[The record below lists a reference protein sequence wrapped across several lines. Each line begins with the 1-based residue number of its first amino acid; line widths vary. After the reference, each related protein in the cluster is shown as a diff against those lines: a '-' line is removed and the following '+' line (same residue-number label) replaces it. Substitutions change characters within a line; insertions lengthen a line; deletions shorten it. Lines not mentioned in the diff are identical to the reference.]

1 MSKRKATYRLQARV
15 PSELYDLVRE
25 AAAVEGLPLTDYL
38 LVALRKSAEATLE
51 RHHAIQLSSA
61 DQSAFAKALI
71 DPPPLS
77 SALNRALTRRRELLG
92 H

>member
-1 MSKRKATYRLQARV
+1 MSNRKATYRLPARV

-25 AAAVEGLPLTDYL
+25 AAAVKGLPLTDNL
-38 LVALRKSAEATLE
+38 LVTLRKSAEATLE

-61 DQSAFAKALI
+61 DQAAFAKALLE
-71 DPPPLS
+71 PQPLS
-77 SALNRALTRRRELLG
+77 DALNRALTRRRELLG